1 MQVLHGFSST
11 SRNKLPEKGITP
23 PEVFSVY
30 YHNIFEYPLTFSEVI
45 KWQPKN
51 PPKIRTSIQCKN
63 GYYFVHGRE
72 GLIYKREIK
81 KRHSQKKIKIAGRA
95 AKIMSTIPF
104 IKMVGISGSV
114 AMNNAK
120 KDSDIDLIIITK
132 RGRLWTSRIIVYLL
146 FNFLRLPL
154 RVPQSR
160 EQRDKLCLNIWLDE
174 DNLKWNPKQ
183 RNFYTAHE
191 ILQIIP
197 LINKKKT
204 FERFL
209 TENNWALDYWPNA
222 VDFRSRIKINTSY
235 TKLRNI
241 SAIEKIA
248 YKLQYFYM
256 RGKMTNEH
264 ISLTRAV
271 FHPVNLSKKILKKI
285 SLTQARHLT

>member
-63 GYYFVHGRE
+63 GYYFVQGRE

-81 KRHSQKKIKIAGRA
+81 KRHSQKKIKIAGHA
-95 AKIMSTIPF
+95 AKIMSIIPF

-132 RGRLWTSRIIVYLL
+132 KGRLWTSRIIVYLL
-146 FNFLRLPL
+146 LNFLRLPL

-160 EQRDKLCLNIWLDE
+160 EQRDRLCLNIWLDE

-191 ILQIIP
+191 ILQVIP
-197 LINKKKT
+197 LVNKDKT
-204 FERFL
+204 YEKWL
-209 TENNWALDYWPNA
+209 KENRWVLNFWPNV
-222 VDFRSRIKINTSY
+222 VDVDSIKYDSNEY
-235 TKLRNI
+235 TKPMNTNP
-241 SAIEKIA
+241 IETLA
-248 YKLQYFYM
+248 YKVQVKYM
-256 RGKMTNEH
+256 KAKISREVIKPGKA
-264 ISLTRAV
+264 I
-271 FHPVNLSKKILKKI
+271 FHPQNLSKTIVEKY
-285 SLTQARHLT
+285 T